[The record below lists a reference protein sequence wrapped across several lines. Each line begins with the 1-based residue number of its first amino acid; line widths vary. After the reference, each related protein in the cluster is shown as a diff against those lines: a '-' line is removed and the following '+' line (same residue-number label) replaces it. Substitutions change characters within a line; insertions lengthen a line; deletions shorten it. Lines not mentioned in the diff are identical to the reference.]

1 MNGVKTRF
9 APSPTGYLHIGGAR
23 TALFNYL
30 YARRHGGTFV
40 LRIEDT
46 DKERSTDESTRA
58 ILDSMEWLGL
68 HWDEGPYF
76 QSRRTETYLE
86 HADRL
91 LREGKA
97 YRCDCPPELLD
108 IKREAAMK
116 THGKAIYDGTCRD
129 RTDVDPAR
137 PHVVRFRAPRTGQ
150 TVVHDLLRGE
160 VSFENADLDDLVLL
174 RSDGGPM
181 YNFVVVVD
189 DILMGITHVI
199 RGDDHLTNTPRQIQ
213 LYEALGSPLPRFA
226 HVPMILGED
235 KKRLSKRHG
244 ATSVESY
251 REAGY
256 LPEAMV
262 NFLVRLGWSHG
273 DQEIFS
279 MEELVRL
286 FDLDGVGRSA
296 GVFNAEKLLWLNAH
310 YIKECPTPRLR
321 ALVRPFLEARG
332 YDVSDAEKLS
342 VLVEVLRARAPTLAD
357 FAVQGAPYYEREV
370 SLDPEAA
377 RKFLTPE
384 AAPLLRGLAGAFAAV
399 PRWTPEALEPPFRE
413 LAEQRGLKIGK
424 LAQPLRVAVTGS
436 TASPGIFETV
446 YLVGREWTLERM
458 ARAAEQAE
466 QGYGSSA

>member
-1 MNGVKTRF
+1 MPAVKTRF

-46 DKERSTDESTRA
+46 DRERSTEESTRA

-76 QSRRTETYLE
+76 QSRRTQTYLE

-108 IKREAAMK
+108 AKREAAVK

-129 RTDVDPAR
+129 RTDVDPSR

-213 LYEALGSPLPRFA
+213 LYQALGSPLPQFA

-279 MEELVRL
+279 LEELVRL

-296 GVFNAEKLLWLNAH
+296 GVFNADKLLWLNAH
-310 YIKECPTPRLR
+310 YIKECPAPRLQE
-321 ALVRPFLEARG
+321 LVRPFLEARG
-332 YDVSDAEKLS
+332 YDISDQAKLG
-342 VLVEVLRARAPTLAD
+342 VLVEVLRARAPSLAD
-357 FAVQGAPYYEREV
+357 FGVQAAPYYEREV
-370 SLDPEAA
+370 ALDADAA

-384 AAPLLRGLAGAFAAV
+384 SAPLLRELAGVFAAA
-399 PRWTPEALEPPFRE
+399 PEWTPEVLEPPFRE
-413 LAEQRGLKIGK
+413 LAERRGLKIGK

-446 YLVGREWTLERM
+446 YLVGREWTLERL
-458 ARAAEQAE
+458 ARAAELAE
-466 QGYGSSA
+466 KG

>member
-1 MNGVKTRF
+1 MSGVKTRF

-30 YARRHGGTFV
+30 YARHHGGSFV

-46 DKERSTDESTRA
+46 DRERSTEESTRA
-58 ILDSMEWLGL
+58 ILDSMTWLGL

-76 QSRRTETYLE
+76 QSERTAIYRE
-86 HADRL
+86 HVEKL

-108 IKREAAMK
+108 AKRAEALK
-116 THGKAIYDGTCRD
+116 RDGKVMYDGTCRE
-129 RTDVDPAR
+129 RTDVDPAA
-137 PHVVRFRAPRTGQ
+137 PHVVRFKGPRTGQ
-150 TVVHDLLRGE
+150 TVVHDLLRGD
-160 VSFENADLDDLVLL
+160 VVFENADLDDLVLL

-213 LYEALGSPLPRFA
+213 LYEALGSPLPQFA

-256 LPEAMV
+256 LPEALV
-262 NFLVRLGWSHG
+262 NFLARLGWSHG

-279 MEELVRL
+279 LEELVSL

-296 GVFNAEKLLWLNAH
+296 GVFNAEKLLWLNGH
-310 YIKECPTPRLR
+310 YVKECQAERLAR
-321 ALVRPFLEARG
+321 LVRPFLHAKG
-332 YDVSDAEKLS
+332 YDTSDARKLE

-357 FAVQGAPYYEREV
+357 FAGQASPYYERQVQIDPAAAQKFFKPEV
-370 SLDPEAA
+370 
-377 RKFLTPE
+377 
-384 AAPLLRGLAGAFAAV
+384 APLLRELAQAFRDLSA
-399 PRWTPEALEPPFRE
+399 WTIEALDPAFHGVVERH
-413 LAEQRGLKIGK
+413 GLKIGK
-424 LAQPLRVAVTGS
+424 VAQPLRVAVTGS

-446 YLVGREWTLERM
+446 FLVGREWTLERVE
-458 ARAAEQAE
+458 RAAQLAE
-466 QGYGSSA
+466 SGPVPA

>member
-1 MNGVKTRF
+1 MSAVKTRF

-46 DKERSTDESTRA
+46 DRERSTEESTRA
-58 ILDSMEWLGL
+58 ILDSMVWLGL

-76 QSRRTETYLE
+76 QSRRTQIYLE

-108 IKREAAMK
+108 AKREAAFK

-129 RTDVDPAR
+129 RTDVDPSR

-150 TVVHDLLRGE
+150 TVVHDLLRGD

-213 LYEALGSPLPRFA
+213 LYQALGSPLPRFA

-279 MEELVRL
+279 LEELVGL

-310 YIKECPTPRLR
+310 YIKECPAPRLQT
-321 ALVRPFLEARG
+321 LVRPFLEARG
-332 YDVSDAEKLS
+332 YDVADEKKLE
-342 VLVEVLRARAPTLAD
+342 VLVEALRARAPTLAD
-357 FAVQGAPYYEREV
+357 FAVQAAPYYEREV
-370 SLDPEAA
+370 ALDADAA

-384 AAPLLRGLAGAFAAV
+384 AAPLLRELAEVFAAA
-399 PRWTPEALEPPFRE
+399 PRWTPEALEPPFRA
-413 LAEQRGLKIGK
+413 LAERRGLKMGK

-446 YLVGREWTLERM
+446 YLVGREQTLDRL
-458 ARAAEQAE
+458 ARAAELAE
-466 QGYGSSA
+466 KG

>member
-1 MNGVKTRF
+1 MPAVKTRF

-46 DKERSTDESTRA
+46 DRERSTEESTRA

-76 QSRRTETYLE
+76 QSRRTDTYLE

-97 YRCDCPPELLD
+97 YRCDCPPELLEA
-108 IKREAAMK
+108 KREAAVK

-129 RTDVDPAR
+129 RTDVDPSR

-213 LYEALGSPLPRFA
+213 LYQALGSPLPQFA

-279 MEELVRL
+279 LEELTRL

-310 YIKECPTPRLR
+310 YIKECPAPRLKG
-321 ALVRPFLEARG
+321 LVRPFLEARG
-332 YDVSDAEKLS
+332 YDVSDEAKLG
-342 VLVEVLRARAPTLAD
+342 VLVEVLRPRAPTLAD
-357 FAVQGAPYYEREV
+357 FAVQAAPYYEREV
-370 SLDPEAA
+370 ALDPEAA
-377 RKFLTPE
+377 RKFLTAE
-384 AAPLLRGLAGAFAAV
+384 AAPILRELAGVFAAA
-399 PRWTPEALEPPFRE
+399 PQWTPEALEPPFRE
-413 LAEQRGLKIGK
+413 LAERRGLKIGK

-446 YLVGREWTLERM
+446 YLVGREWTLERL
-458 ARAAEQAE
+458 ARAAEVAE
-466 QGYGSSA
+466 RG